1 MRRMARAVA
10 LSATIMSFV
19 PLLTSVAPAQT
30 ALAQVSQGDPR
41 VADLVRAGELRFGLG
56 LGVLTQAVKNP
67 ATGELRGAALELG
80 RALAAR
86 IGVRLVIV
94 EYPRPGAV
102 LDGLRTNAWDVSF
115 LGIDPDRIKQV
126 DFSHPLFQSDMT
138 YLVAPGS
145 PIQSVADADQ
155 PGIRIAVP
163 KGDQSD
169 LYLSRTLIRAKLI
182 RADSHAAA
190 VDLLRTGGADAKA
203 SPRYVLMAELPAV
216 PGARILD
223 EGFADHPFA
232 AIVPKGHAARL
243 AYVNEFVEQA
253 KASGLAKRIIDSLG
267 LKGVVRVAPPKS

>member
-1 MRRMARAVA
+1 MRRMTRAFA
-10 LSATIMSFV
+10 LSATVLSLV
-19 PLLTSVAPAQT
+19 TVLTSVAPAQT
-30 ALAQVSQGDPR
+30 ALAQPDQHDPR

-102 LDGLRTNAWDVSF
+102 LDGLRTNAWDISF
-115 LGIDPDRIKQV
+115 LGIDPSRVEQV

-163 KGDQSD
+163 RGDQSD
-169 LYLSRTLIRAKLI
+169 LYLSRTLKRAKLI
-182 RADSHAAA
+182 RTDSHAAA

-216 PGARILD
+216 PGSRVLD

-253 KASGLAKRIIDSLG
+253 KVSGLAKRIIESLG
-267 LKGVVRVAPPKS
+267 LNGVVRVTPPRS

>member
-10 LSATIMSFV
+10 LSATIMSLV
-19 PLLTSVAPAQT
+19 TLLTSVAPAQT
-30 ALAQVSQGDPR
+30 ALAQASEGDPR
-41 VADLVRAGELRFGLG
+41 VEDLLRAGELRFGLG

-86 IGVRLVIV
+86 IGVRLIIV

-102 LDGLRTNAWDVSF
+102 LDGLRTNAWDISF
-115 LGIDPDRIKQV
+115 LGVDPDRIKQV

-182 RADSHAAA
+182 RTDSHGAA

-216 PGARILD
+216 PGARVLD

-243 AYVNEFVEQA
+243 AYVNEFVAQA
-253 KASGLAKRIIDSLG
+253 KASGLAKRIIKSLG
-267 LKGVVRVAPPKS
+267 LKGIVRVSPPE

>member
-1 MRRMARAVA
+1 M
-10 LSATIMSFV
+10 IFV
-19 PLLTSVAPAQT
+19 ITVCHLRVWYRPSSNPVMT
-30 ALAQVSQGDPR
+30 GRPR
-41 VADLVRAGELRFGLG
+41 CDD
-56 LGVLTQAVKNP
+56 
-67 ATGELRGAALELG
+67 
-80 RALAAR
+80 AAR
-86 IGVRLVIV
+86 PPVCSKFSLANLWLEAASV
-94 EYPRPGAV
+94 
-102 LDGLRTNAWDVSF
+102 DGLRTNAWDVSF

-155 PGIRIAVP
+155 TGIRIAVP

-182 RADSHAAA
+182 RTDSHAAA
-190 VDLLRTGGADAKA
+190 VDLLRTRGADAKA

-216 PGARILD
+216 PGARVLD

-232 AIVPKGHAARL
+232 AIAPKGHAARL